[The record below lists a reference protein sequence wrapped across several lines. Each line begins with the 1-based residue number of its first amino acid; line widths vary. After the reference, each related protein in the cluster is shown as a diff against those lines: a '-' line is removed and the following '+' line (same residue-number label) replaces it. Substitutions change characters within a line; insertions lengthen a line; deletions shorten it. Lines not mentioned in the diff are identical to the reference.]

1 MNIDLTFGVTWG
13 VNLTLKN
20 CKISDYI
27 LEKRENKYFMLFK
40 INDIDV
46 EIKLRQKKMAKEYA
60 GMLGIKEKEK
70 I

>member
-1 MNIDLTFGVTWG
+1 MDIEMTFGATWG

-46 EIKLRQKKMAKEYA
+46 ELKLRQKKTAKEYA